1 MVGSNVP
8 YMRPNKTEDLS
19 AYKMTC
25 AHKIPDLFTLFVVLD
40 YQWAEENLIAE
51 HADSDQNRREREWTS
66 QKDHISSYRE
76 LEVPLVTTLIY
87 PAHALANPNLPTPSY
102 EFLQALTLFAA

>member
-1 MVGSNVP
+1 
-8 YMRPNKTEDLS
+8 MRPHKTEDLS
-19 AYKMTC
+19 ACKMTC
-25 AHKIPDLFTLFVVLD
+25 AHKIPDLFTLFAVLD
-40 YQWAEENLIAE
+40 EENLTAE
-51 HADSDQNRREREWTS
+51 HADSDQNRHERKWTS
-66 QKDHISSYRE
+66 QKDQISSYRE